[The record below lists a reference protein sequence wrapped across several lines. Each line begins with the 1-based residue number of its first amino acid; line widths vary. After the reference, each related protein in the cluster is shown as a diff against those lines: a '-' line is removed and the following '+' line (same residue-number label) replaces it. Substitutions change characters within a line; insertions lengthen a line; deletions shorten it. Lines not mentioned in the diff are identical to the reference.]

1 MTKEAIKMIGTWL
14 KEVRTQRPLVHN
26 ITNLVVN
33 NTAAN
38 VLLAIGA
45 SPVMAYAHEEVADMA
60 QIASALALN
69 MGTLTP
75 DIVAAMRLAGHAA
88 NRAGVPIVFDPVG
101 MGATPYRTQ
110 VATDIVKELQC
121 TVIRGNAGEIGL
133 LIGSGGEVSGVDSK
147 GASAD
152 LPLAMKRY
160 AKEHRVVVAATG
172 ETDWVTDG
180 EQLWKLENGH
190 PLLAAITGSGCMLTA
205 LIGAFIGA
213 AGREAGLATYAE
225 AVVAAITCLNVAG
238 EIAAQSAHGPGTFHA
253 ALFDALYNLQEGNV
267 DAAAKVQLVEG

>member
-1 MTKEAIKMIGTWL
+1 MVGNWL
-14 KEVRTQRPLVHN
+14 REVRTKRPLVHN

-38 VLLAIGA
+38 ALLAIGA

-60 QIASALALN
+60 RIASALAMN

-75 DIVAAMRLAGHAA
+75 EVVVAMRLAGAAA

-110 VATDIVKELQC
+110 VANEIVRELEC

-133 LIGSGGEVSGVDSK
+133 LVGSGGEVSGVDSK

-180 EQLWKLENGH
+180 EQIWKLENGH
-190 PLLAAITGSGCMLTA
+190 PLLAAITGSGCTLTA

-213 AGREAGLATYAE
+213 AGQGAGSREYAE

-238 EIAAQSAHGPGTFHA
+238 EMAAQSANGPGTFQV
-253 ALFDALYNLQEGNV
+253 ALFDALYCLQERDV
-267 DAAAKVQLVEG
+267 ETAAKVQLLEG